1 MNTSQRYINSRI
13 SFITLRSTEYWLEQ
27 TETETRKT
35 EDGATKSQTKIP
47 KNINPIVELSNN
59 NIAIVMKFNDL
70 VADQVN
76 NLAPY
81 ILSMPLLLTAIT
93 PTIYRIIRS
102 TAINDNAN
110 PTQRKST
117 KTVTRIEVVSFIA
130 TYVIP
135 CLLLFRKKTSD
146 HSMGYDGIDA
156 VYTAVLWRPLATF
169 ISSWPRILSFGTPR
183 TKESQR
189 TTIRRTQR
197 LQHLVDG
204 GPFGHGCGKIITVV
218 VACSLWTLVR
228 GTLPATIVNTFV
240 NLPTSIFSI
249 QKLTRISVGIYVA
262 IVIAML
268 AAVSWIVTVVLSFWL
283 QHTRSKGDSHAGLNK
298 MLQPTY
304 NRPLQNR
311 ECIQL
316 AILALMNA
324 ICEECTSRGFWR
336 NELERTAGCSKFQSN
351 LLQGVIFGLWH
362 YFGIPNGWAG
372 VALTT
377 VFGWIMGFLSD
388 WTSITRAS
396 LDGSGLMSTGLLFPI
411 LTHSIIDY
419 YIFTVLARQPSK
431 P

>member
-1 MNTSQRYINSRI
+1 MFEFNEFIAAVHKLTDSVLSRCGV
-13 SFITLRSTEYWLEQ
+13 LAQ

-35 EDGATKSQTKIP
+35 EQPNQNPKKTSTRLSSYQTI
-47 KNINPIVELSNN
+47 IT
-59 NIAIVMKFNDL
+59 IVMKFNDL
-70 VADQVN
+70 VTEQVN
-76 NLAPY
+76 NVAPY
-81 ILSMPLLLTAIT
+81 ILSVPLLLTAIT

-102 TAINDNAN
+102 TANNDNAN
-110 PTQRKST
+110 PTERKST
-117 KTVTRIEVVSFIA
+117 DIKTVTRIEVVSFIV

-135 CLLLFRKKTSD
+135 CLLLFRKKTND
-146 HSMGYDGIDA
+146 HLMGNDGIDA

-169 ISSWPRILSFGTPR
+169 ISNWPSLLSFGTHR

-228 GTLPATIVNTFV
+228 GTLPPTIVNTFV
-240 NLPTSIFSI
+240 DLPTSIFSI
-249 QKLTRISVGIYVA
+249 QELTRISVGIYVA

-268 AAVSWIVTVVLSFWL
+268 AAVSWIVTVVLSLWL

-388 WTSITRAS
+388 WTITTRAS
-396 LDGSGLMSTGLLFPI
+396 LDGSGHMSTGLLFPI